1 MLQILTIVDHLFG
14 WLAHHLSTASLIGD
28 ILIPIIIVV
37 YLLADRN
44 VREAFRT

>member
-1 MLQILTIVDHLFG
+1 MI
-14 WLAHHLSTASLIGD
+14 SN

-44 VREAFRT
+44 VREAFGT